1 MSPDH
6 NPAAVLSDHRLAIQA
21 QSLLSDPM
29 ERSSAAQALREQRRK
44 IVSEQANQLLARW
57 LAATASAQQ
66 EALVWFWFN
75 HFNVFWNKGLVGAA
89 LPSYLDDAIR
99 PHVNSRFAD
108 LLLAVVTHPA
118 MLVYL
123 DNTGN
128 TADKLNENLARE
140 LLELHTLG
148 VAGGYNQADIRETA
162 RLLTGFGLRPL
173 TPVRWPAHL
182 APLVRA
188 HGEFLF
194 DPQRH
199 DFGAKMVMGRRYAA
213 DGYDELRSLCNQ
225 LAIHPATA
233 RRIVNR
239 LAVYLTGDTPQ
250 PDVETQARAIYLD
263 TGGNLGA
270 TTEFLQRALRPSAGS
285 FKPPMDWVLDAM
297 RLLADGRPVVDAS
310 PIQRWLAQL
319 GQPVFGRTT
328 PDGYPLRG
336 ADWLSAGQFAQRFEI
351 APQMVSRQEQ
361 VFGSASAPAALMES
375 EAVTALR
382 ARAGEATS
390 AALARARRPAD
401 QLSLLL
407 SSPEFMHR

>member
-1 MSPDH
+1 MSTDH

-29 ERSSAAQALREQRRK
+29 ERSSAAQVLRQQRRK
-44 IVSEQANQLLARW
+44 IVSDQANEFLARW
-57 LAATASAQQ
+57 LGATASAQQ

-89 LPSYLDDAIR
+89 LPSYVEDAIR
-99 PHVNSRFAD
+99 PHLTGRFAD
-108 LLLAVVTHPA
+108 LLLALTTHPA

-148 VAGGYNQADIRETA
+148 VNGGYTQADIRETA

-182 APLVRA
+182 APLARA

-194 DPQRH
+194 DPRRH
-199 DFGAKMVMGRRYAA
+199 DFGSKVVMGRHYAA
-213 DGYDELRSLCNQ
+213 DGYDELRALCNQ

-233 RRIVNR
+233 RRIVSR
-239 LAVYLTGDTPQ
+239 LAVYLAGDTPQ
-250 PDVETQARAIYLD
+250 PDVEAQARTIYLD
-263 TGGNLGA
+263 TGGGLGA

-297 RLLADGRPVVDAS
+297 RLLADGRSVVDAS

-319 GQPVFGRTT
+319 GQPMFSRTT

-336 ADWLSAGQFAQRFEI
+336 TDWLSAGQFAQRFEI

-361 VFGSASAPAALMES
+361 VFGSARSPAVLMAS
-375 EAVTALR
+375 EAATALR

-401 QLSLLL
+401 QLALLL